1 MPIRVQNDTE
11 NTDTIEKRKSV
22 TSEVVLRPNTVVGDF
37 YSSGSQTFE
46 A

>member
-1 MPIRVQNDTE
+1 MPIRVQNE
-11 NTDTIEKRKSV
+11 NTDTIENRKSV